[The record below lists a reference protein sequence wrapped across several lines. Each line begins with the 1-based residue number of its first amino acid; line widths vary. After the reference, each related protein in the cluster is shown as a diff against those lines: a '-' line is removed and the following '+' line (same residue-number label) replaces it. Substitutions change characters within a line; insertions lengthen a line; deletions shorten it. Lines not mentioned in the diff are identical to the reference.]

1 MSYSL
6 DYLLKSANLNDLFPE
21 LSNFELPDLSSGKNV
36 WEEWKNSR
44 LVQLIDNG
52 FEFLDSNLDKELFD
66 RIFQGVFNISKEEE
80 SSNNLSIENTNSVC
94 EELKSEP
101 ANIPPPIFT
110 NNMTPSHHLP
120 IETITIEETKVLGQN
135 NILSNTNTF
144 SNNSIP
150 NNIINNQVNTMM
162 GLGSQP
168 QINNQYNHLLSQV
181 EPQNTNIVFENTQFP
196 YINSLSSVEEQQ
208 KNTTPMS
215 STVAAIG
222 RTFSSVYTAINSA
235 QNAWNNEEENKSSAH
250 WSNFVKKFTSFV
262 SPGYMVTLARDSAAF
277 FQLKLPNESIT
288 EAWKSDARYRR
299 IYVNRTCANYGNSSK
314 AREVSNSDKGYIL
327 DCWVSCSTS
336 REKIR
341 NCCSAC
347 ALHWE
352 KKGRSKKFPEN
363 NEKFV
368 LIEASHEHV
377 FEPDGTHQIKLR
389 SNCSSSCQN
398 VKGKKLELNF
408 SLLDLV
414 NKKEYLSTPVSIRIT
429 RSGRSFEEPLT
440 VEFSL

>member
-101 ANIPPPIFT
+101 ANNNIPPPIFT

-120 IETITIEETKVLGQN
+120 IETITIEETKVLGQNN

-181 EPQNTNIVFENTQFP
+181 ESQNTNIVFENTQFP

-314 AREVSNSDKGYIL
+314 AREVSNSDKG
-327 DCWVSCSTS
+327 
-336 REKIR
+336 
-341 NCCSAC
+341 
-347 ALHWE
+347 
-352 KKGRSKKFPEN
+352 
-363 NEKFV
+363 
-368 LIEASHEHV
+368 
-377 FEPDGTHQIKLR
+377 
-389 SNCSSSCQN
+389 
-398 VKGKKLELNF
+398 
-408 SLLDLV
+408 
-414 NKKEYLSTPVSIRIT
+414 
-429 RSGRSFEEPLT
+429 
-440 VEFSL
+440 